1 MSNFSIPSE
10 LNILDL
16 LLILTLLISGVSGY
30 RLGLLQSLFK
40 AAGYILGG
48 LLGIYLGLYYL
59 EQFESKSIKLTLT
72 LIIIM
77 LSAISLEYVLG
88 KVGVLI
94 HKGLLFA
101 SVKLLDSLL
110 GALLALLKNL
120 IIFYL
125 IATVLLS
132 STFKQPVDYIGHSYI
147 YSYLDKHL
155 PRLFTDLKIR
165 SVNGS
170 KFYIYSSDYFHV

>member
-1 MSNFSIPSE
+1 LSNLSIPSE

-16 LLILTLLISGVSGY
+16 LLIITLLISGVSGY

-40 AAGYILGG
+40 AAGYIVGG
-48 LLGIYLGLYYL
+48 LLGIYLALNYL
-59 EQFESKSIKLTLT
+59 EQFESKSVKLALTLV
-72 LIIIM
+72 LIL
-77 LSAISLEYVLG
+77 LSAISLEYILAR
-88 KVGVLI
+88 VGVLI

-125 IATVLLS
+125 IATVLLF
-132 STFKQPVDYIGHSYI
+132 STFKQPVDYIKDSYI

-155 PRLFTDLKIR
+155 PKIFTDLKGEVYKLI
-165 SVNGS
+165 
-170 KFYIYSSDYFHV
+170 

>member
-1 MSNFSIPSE
+1 LSNFSIPSE

-16 LLILTLLISGVSGY
+16 ILIITLLISSVSGY

-48 LLGIYLGLYYL
+48 LLGIYLALNYL
-59 EQFESKSIKLTLT
+59 EQFESKSLKLALT
-72 LIIIM
+72 LILI
-77 LSAISLEYVLG
+77 LLTAISLEYVLG

-101 SVKLLDSLL
+101 SIKLLDSLL
-110 GALLALLKNL
+110 GALLALVKNL

-125 IATVLLS
+125 IATVLLF
-132 STFKQPVDYIGHSYI
+132 STFKQPVDYIERSYI

-155 PRLFTDLKIR
+155 PKIITDLKGEVDKLI
-165 SVNGS
+165 
-170 KFYIYSSDYFHV
+170 

>member
-1 MSNFSIPSE
+1 MNNFSIPSE

-16 LLILTLLISGVSGY
+16 VVILTLLISGVSGF

-48 LLGIYLGLYYL
+48 LLGIYLALNYL
-59 EQFESKSIKLTLT
+59 EQFASKSIKLALT
-72 LIIIM
+72 LILIL
-77 LSAISLEYVLG
+77 LSAISLEYILG
-88 KVGVLI
+88 KVGLLI

-125 IATVLLS
+125 IATVLLF
-132 STFKQPVDYIGHSYI
+132 STFKQPVDPIKDSYI

-155 PRLFTDLKIR
+155 PKIFTDLKGEVDKLI
-165 SVNGS
+165 
-170 KFYIYSSDYFHV
+170 

>member
-1 MSNFSIPSE
+1 LSNFSIPSE

-16 LLILTLLISGVSGY
+16 ILIITLLISSVSGY

-48 LLGIYLGLYYL
+48 LLGIYLALNYL
-59 EQFESKSIKLTLT
+59 EQFESKSLKLALT
-72 LIIIM
+72 LILI
-77 LSAISLEYVLG
+77 LLTAISLEFILG

-94 HKGLLFA
+94 HKRLLFA
-101 SVKLLDSLL
+101 PFKLLDSLL
-110 GALLALLKNL
+110 GTLLALLKNL

-125 IATVLLS
+125 IATVLIF
-132 STFKQPVDYIGHSYI
+132 STFKQPVDYIKGSYI

-155 PRLFTDLKIR
+155 PKIITDLKSEVDNLI
-165 SVNGS
+165 
-170 KFYIYSSDYFHV
+170 

>member
-16 LLILTLLISGVSGY
+16 VIILTLLISGVSGY

-48 LLGIYLGLYYL
+48 LLGIYLALNYL
-59 EQFESKSIKLTLT
+59 EQFESKSIKLALT
-72 LIIIM
+72 LILIL
-77 LSAISLEYVLG
+77 LSAISLEYILA
-88 KVGVLI
+88 KVGALL

-110 GALLALLKNL
+110 GTLLSILKNL
-120 IIFYL
+120 VIFYL
-125 IATVLLS
+125 IATVLLF
-132 STFKQPVDYIGHSYI
+132 STFKQPV
-147 YSYLDKHL
+147 
-155 PRLFTDLKIR
+155 
-165 SVNGS
+165 N
-170 KFYIYSSDYFHV
+170 

>member
-1 MSNFSIPSE
+1 LSNFSIPSE

-48 LLGIYLGLYYL
+48 LLGIYLALNYL

-72 LIIIM
+72 LILI
-77 LSAISLEYVLG
+77 LLTAISLEYILA
-88 KVGVLI
+88 KVGALI

-125 IATVLLS
+125 ITTIILFS
-132 STFKQPVDYIGHSYI
+132 DFKQPAHYIKESYI
-147 YSYLDKHL
+147 YSNLNEII
-155 PRLFTDLKIR
+155 TNKITPLR
-165 SVNGS
+165 V
-170 KFYIYSSDYFHV
+170 

>member
-40 AAGYILGG
+40 ATGYILGG
-48 LLGIYLGLYYL
+48 LLGIYLALNYL
-59 EQFESKSIKLTLT
+59 EQLESKSIKLALT
-72 LIIIM
+72 LILIL
-77 LSAISLEYVLG
+77 LSAISLEYILA

-125 IATVLLS
+125 IATVLLF
-132 STFKQPVDYIGHSYI
+132 STFKQPADYIEDSYI
-147 YSYLDKHL
+147 YLYLDKHL
-155 PRLFTDLKIR
+155 HKIFIDLKGEVDKLI
-165 SVNGS
+165 
-170 KFYIYSSDYFHV
+170 

>member
-1 MSNFSIPSE
+1 LRNFPIPSE

-16 LLILTLLISGVSGY
+16 AVILTLLISGVSGY

-48 LLGIYLGLYYL
+48 ILGIYLALNYL
-59 EQFESKSIKLTLT
+59 EQFESKSIKLALILILT
-72 LIIIM
+72 I
-77 LSAISLEYVLG
+77 LSAISLEYILA

-94 HKGLLFA
+94 HNGLLFA

-110 GALLALLKNL
+110 GTLLALVKNL

-125 IATVLLS
+125 IATVLLF
-132 STFKQPVDYIGHSYI
+132 STFKQPVDYIKNSYI

-155 PRLFTDLKIR
+155 PKIFTDLKGEVDKLI
-165 SVNGS
+165 
-170 KFYIYSSDYFHV
+170 

>member
-48 LLGIYLGLYYL
+48 LLGIYLALNYL
-59 EQFESKSIKLTLT
+59 EQFESKSIKLALT
-72 LIIIM
+72 LIL
-77 LSAISLEYVLG
+77 LSAISFEYILA

-110 GALLALLKNL
+110 GALLALVKNL

-125 IATVLLS
+125 IATVLLF
-132 STFKQPVDYIGHSYI
+132 STFKQPVDYIKDSYI

-155 PRLFTDLKIR
+155 PKIFTDLKGDVDKLI
-165 SVNGS
+165 
-170 KFYIYSSDYFHV
+170 

>member
-16 LLILTLLISGVSGY
+16 VIILTLLIYGVSGY
-30 RLGLLQSLFK
+30 RLGLLRSLFK
-40 AAGYILGG
+40 AAGYIAGG
-48 LLGIYLGLYYL
+48 LLGLHLALNYL
-59 EQFESKSIKLTLT
+59 EQFESKSIKLALT
-72 LIIIM
+72 LILIL
-77 LSAISLEYVLG
+77 LSAISLEYILA
-88 KVGVLI
+88 KVGALL

-110 GALLALLKNL
+110 GALLAQLKNL

-125 IATVLLS
+125 IATVLLF
-132 STFKQPVDYIGHSYI
+132 STFKQPVDYIKDSYI

-155 PRLFTDLKIR
+155 PKIFTDLKGEVDKLI
-165 SVNGS
+165 
-170 KFYIYSSDYFHV
+170 

>member
-10 LNILDL
+10 LNVLDL

-48 LLGIYLGLYYL
+48 LLGIYLALNYL
-59 EQFESKSIKLTLT
+59 GQFESKSLKLALT
-72 LIIIM
+72 LILI
-77 LSAISLEYVLG
+77 LLTAISLEYVLV
-88 KVGVLI
+88 KVGELI

-125 IATVLLS
+125 IATVLLFT
-132 STFKQPVDYIGHSYI
+132 TFKQPVDYIMDSYI

-155 PRLFTDLKIR
+155 PKIFTDLKGEVDKLI
-165 SVNGS
+165 
-170 KFYIYSSDYFHV
+170 

>member
-1 MSNFSIPSE
+1 LNNFSIPSE

-16 LLILTLLISGVSGY
+16 VVILTLLISSVSGF

-48 LLGIYLGLYYL
+48 LLGVYLALNYL
-59 EQFESKSIKLTLT
+59 EQFESKSIKLALT
-72 LIIIM
+72 LILIL
-77 LSAISLEYVLG
+77 LSAISLEYILG
-88 KVGVLI
+88 NVGLLI

-125 IATVLLS
+125 IATVLLF
-132 STFKQPVDYIGHSYI
+132 STFKQPVDYIKNSYI
-147 YSYLDKHL
+147 YSYLDQHL
-155 PRLFTDLKIR
+155 PKIFTDLKSEVDKLI
-165 SVNGS
+165 
-170 KFYIYSSDYFHV
+170 

>member
-10 LNILDL
+10 LNVLDL

-48 LLGIYLGLYYL
+48 LLGIYLALNYL
-59 EQFESKSIKLTLT
+59 GQFESKSLKLALT
-72 LIIIM
+72 LILI
-77 LSAISLEYVLG
+77 LLTAISLEYVLA

-125 IATVLLS
+125 IATVLLFT
-132 STFKQPVDYIGHSYI
+132 TFKQPVDYIMDSYI

-155 PRLFTDLKIR
+155 PKIFTDLKGEVDKLI
-165 SVNGS
+165 
-170 KFYIYSSDYFHV
+170 

>member
-10 LNILDL
+10 LNVLDL

-48 LLGIYLGLYYL
+48 LLGIYLALNYL
-59 EQFESKSIKLTLT
+59 GQFESKSLKLALT
-72 LIIIM
+72 LILI
-77 LSAISLEYVLG
+77 LLTAISLEYVLA

-125 IATVLLS
+125 IATVLLF
-132 STFKQPVDYIGHSYI
+132 STFKQPVDYIMDSYI

-155 PRLFTDLKIR
+155 PKIFTDLKGEVDKLI
-165 SVNGS
+165 
-170 KFYIYSSDYFHV
+170 